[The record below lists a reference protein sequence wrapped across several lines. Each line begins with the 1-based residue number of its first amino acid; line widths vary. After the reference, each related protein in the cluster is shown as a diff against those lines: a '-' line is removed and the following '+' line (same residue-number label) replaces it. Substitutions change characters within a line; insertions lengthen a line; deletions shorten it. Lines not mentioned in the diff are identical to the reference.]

1 MVDEHLVRYIP
12 RERIGLFIDG
22 VHLLEA
28 ARALNVFIDYGKL
41 LAHYQA
47 WGQVVR
53 AFYYNAILPGR
64 DNTACRK
71 LYEWLDYNGF
81 TTAIKQ
87 AKEFIDDH
95 GGRRVKNGL
104 EIDMA
109 LDMIEMAPYL
119 DHVVLFSGLGDLRR
133 PVETLQRK
141 GVRVT
146 VVSTIHSP
154 TPMAAGELRRQADR
168 FDDLF
173 DLAPLFAR
181 EHRHI
186 TEEVA

>member
-1 MVDEHLVRYIP
+1 MVDEPLVRYIP

-47 WGQVVR
+47 GGQVVR

-64 DNTACRK
+64 DASPGRK
-71 LYEWLDYNGF
+71 LHEWLDYNGF

-87 AKEFIDDH
+87 AKEFIDDN
-95 GGRRVKNGL
+95 GSRRVRNGL
-104 EIDMA
+104 KIDMV
-109 LDMIEMAPYL
+109 EMAPYL

-168 FDDLF
+168 FDDPF

-181 EHRHI
+181 AHRHI
-186 TEEVA
+186 VEEVA